1 MVLLNNSMVDIELF
15 FYKNQSMTLDST
27 VKVHFDMMNLCLYNA
42 IKKGVCMLNQVVLV
56 GRLTQDV
63 ETRILDDGKKVSN
76 IYLAVQRPFK
86 NIEGQYDTD
95 FVKCSV
101 WEGLST
107 LIESYCQK
115 GTMVALKGR
124 IQSYKKEI
132 NESNITMMEVIA
144 ERISYLKDTKEDYQK
159 KAKKDT

>member
-1 MVLLNNSMVDIELF
+1 
-15 FYKNQSMTLDST
+15 
-27 VKVHFDMMNLCLYNA
+27 
-42 IKKGVCMLNQVVLV
+42 MLNQVVLV
-56 GRLTQDV
+56 WRLTQDV

-86 NIEGQYDTD
+86 NVDGQYDND

-132 NESNITMMEVIA
+132 NDSNITMMEVIA
-144 ERISYLKDTKEDYQK
+144 ERISYLRDTKEDYLK